1 MVEKNQTLRWTSAV
15 VENFLFCGFL
25 LGWHMLQNVF
35 VDEGFFCNAEGQL
48 REVKILNFFR
58 GKFWKSRGQNTQVQN
73 ISTNASANDC
83 DKEFQGRQLTGKGLM
98 IRLLS

>member
-35 VDEGFFCNAEGQL
+35 VDEGFFCNAESQL
-48 REVKILNFFR
+48 REVKISNFFR
-58 GKFWKSRGQNTQVQN
+58 KILKFPGSEHT
-73 ISTNASANDC
+73 SP
-83 DKEFQGRQLTGKGLM
+83 EY
-98 IRLLS
+98 

>member
-35 VDEGFFCNAEGQL
+35 VDEGFFCNGGQL
-48 REVKILNFFR
+48 RDLDNFKKKLQ
-58 GKFWKSRGQNTQVQN
+58 KFETP
-73 ISTNASANDC
+73 
-83 DKEFQGRQLTGKGLM
+83 GLGYT
-98 IRLLS
+98 SPEY